1 MPDYFLG
8 PDPSEPSNPLLETV
22 RQLQGLLISH
32 ATDGRED
39 EDRYR
44 AFRQELVKRRD
55 LEHLVPEFLR
65 DYRTLSGFR
74 TWIKDQSGQWEPRR
88 AIIREA
94 FADLIDHLEFG
105 QEAPADAA
113 ITHALTAF
121 DVDGVRAA
129 WSKALERRQSDPEGA
144 ITSARTLL
152 ETVCKIILDR
162 CQGEGGYSDRDD
174 LPKLYGAT
182 AKALSLA
189 PDDHTEQVFK
199 SILGGCQNI
208 VNNLGTLRN
217 RLGDAHGSGRRQ
229 VRPSPRHAAL
239 AVNLAGS
246 MAMFLIE
253 TASANFA
260 KSKAPA
266 ATAKDDA

>member
-8 PDPSEPSNPLLETV
+8 HVPSEPPSSLLETAN
-22 RQLQGLLISH
+22 QLQDLLIRH
-32 ATDGRED
+32 ATDGWED
-39 EDRYR
+39 NARYR
-44 AFRQELVKRRD
+44 ALRHDLVKRRD
-55 LEHLVPEFLR
+55 LERHVPAFLR
-65 DYRTLSGFR
+65 DCRTLSGFR
-74 TWIKDQSGQWEPRR
+74 AWIKEQSGQWEPRR

-94 FADLIDHLEFG
+94 FAGLIDELEFG
-105 QEAPADAA
+105 SSGPADAA
-113 ITHALTAF
+113 ISSVLASF
-121 DVDGVRAA
+121 DVEGVTAA

-162 CQGEGGYSDRDD
+162 SEGSSSYSDRDD

-182 AKALSLA
+182 AKVLSLA
-189 PDDHTEQVFK
+189 PDDHTEVVFK

-217 RLGDAHGSGRRQ
+217 RLGDAHGSGKKP

-246 MAMFLIE
+246 MAMFLVE
-253 TASANFA
+253 TAST
-260 KSKAPA
+260 KLSEKP
-266 ATAKDDA
+266 